1 MNNLLEFDVFLAHN
15 SLDKVF
21 VREIAKKLRRGRL
34 KPWLDEDAIL
44 PGQIIQEEI
53 QRIILHIKSTI
64 IFIGK
69 NGLGRWQTVELRS
82 LYTQCIERS
91 ILVIPVLL
99 PGVTG
104 FPPELPFLK
113 EHKWINFINGINDKR
128 AIEELKLAIR
138 QTKQTKKQNKL
149 TSQPTLLKP
158 SLKKTKSQQENLKSS
173 KKPNTYLDPNLDIA
187 TSKSKTT
194 NVIPSNKPTN
204 VKLPSSGITKV
215 NESNPASNRR
225 KAKSTS
231 TIGASKNKA
240 RTINNSGAWVLLNN
254 NLFKTELVETQTDQ
268 SIVLNILS
276 TDTEKEAVLRR
287 LQPDHYN
294 KKQIIYAYQNDANIM
309 QIESVLVKSVNGK
322 NRFTLTLKPYSQ
334 GQIDSFTEININGFS
349 ADKIAELRA
358 RLLLLNESPILT
370 KNNQEHCTL
379 NYCIQGYNN
388 SFKIEKCIF
397 LDLWKTLNKKIQI
410 FLIHARLLAISY
422 LKMTFIVEHIL
433 ELKLTLINNNTLS
446 VQFRGQRKQFY
457 TNQEPALIQ
466 VKGNCLL
473 NTT

>member
-69 NGLGRWQTVELRS
+69 NGLGRWQKVELRT
-82 LYTQCIERS
+82 LYTQCIERG

-99 PGVTG
+99 PGVSD
-104 FPPELPFLK
+104 FPQELLFLK
-113 EHKWINFINGINDKR
+113 EHKWIHFINSINDEK
-128 AIEELKLAIR
+128 AIQELKLAIR
-138 QTKQTKKQNKL
+138 QTKENQKLNK
-149 TSQPTLLKP
+149 SNNQSKLLKP
-158 SLKKTKSQQENLKSS
+158 PLKKTKSQQENLKPS
-173 KKPNTYLDPNLDIA
+173 KKPNTHLDPSPDIA

-194 NVIPSNKPTN
+194 NIIPSVKPTN
-204 VKLPSSGITKV
+204 VKLSSTRIAKI

-231 TIGASKNKA
+231 TIRASKNKA
-240 RTINNSGAWVLLNN
+240 TTINNSGAWVLLNN

-268 SIVLNILS
+268 SIVLNIVS
-276 TDTEKEAVLRR
+276 TDTEKEAILRR
-287 LQPDHYN
+287 LQPENYN
-294 KKQIIYAYQNDANIM
+294 KKQITYVYQNDADIM
-309 QIESVLVKSVNGK
+309 HIESVLVKSVKGK
-322 NRFTLTLKPYSQ
+322 NRFTLTLKPYFQ

-358 RLLLLNESPILT
+358 RLILLNESSILT
-370 KNNQEHCTL
+370 KTNQKHCTL

-388 SFKIEKCIF
+388 SLKIEKCIF
-397 LDLWKTLNKKIQI
+397 LDLWRSLNKKIQV
-410 FLIHARLLAISY
+410 FLIHARLLAIYY
-422 LKMTFIVEHIL
+422 LKMTFTVEHIL
-433 ELKLTLINNNTLS
+433 ELKLTLINNNMLS

-457 TNQEPALIQ
+457 ANQEPALIE

-473 NTT
+473 NI